1 MADSRLVPPQPFD
14 FRKPDEWPRWL
25 RRFEQYRVAS
35 GLSSQEEEKQVNILL
50 YCLGEEAGDVFA
62 ASDATDKAKKVYA
75 EAVHT
80 FEKFFGVRKNLIFER
95 ARFNSRD
102 QMEDE
107 STEQYLLVL
116 HALARNCEYGQLRD
130 ELIRDRIVI
139 GILDKALSKRLQMDP
154 ELTLEKAARMVRQS
168 ESVGEQQ
175 RVLKGQK
182 DSELDVN
189 WMTSKSKAAQQ
200 RNPSS
205 SCTRCGNQHEP
216 GKCPAQK
223 VTCFCCHKRG
233 HFKSQCFSQGTS
245 QKVADKEIDSVKG
258 EAVET
263 VFLGP
268 VGEGESSWMA
278 EISVCGQYLPFKID
292 TGADVTAISEEG
304 YKRIKGKG
312 GKLVKPSKLLRGP
325 SNQPLPVV
333 GEFIGSLAYEGRS
346 EKHQIFVVKGLKNN
360 LLGLPAIRS
369 MGLVVRVN
377 EVTSTLLSLEA

>member
-35 GLSSQEEEKQVNILL
+35 GLSTEDEEKQVNTLL

-62 ASDATDKAKKVYA
+62 VSGATDKTKKKYT
-75 EAVHT
+75 EAVDT

-102 QMEDE
+102 QMEGE
-107 STEQYLLVL
+107 SAEQYLLVL
-116 HALARNCEYGQLRD
+116 HALARNCDYGQLRD

-139 GILDKALSKRLQMDP
+139 GILDKALSKRLQLDP
-154 ELTLEKAARMVRQS
+154 GLTLEKAARMVRQS

-182 DSELDVN
+182 NGDEEGVDAEVN
-189 WMTSKSKAAQQ
+189 WMNSRKKVAQQ
-200 RNPSS
+200 KNSSS
-205 SCTRCGNQHEP
+205 SCTRCGNQHEI

-223 VTCFCCHKRG
+223 VTCFRCHRRG
-233 HFKSQCFSQGTS
+233 HFKSQCFSQRTA
-245 QKVADKEIDSVKG
+245 QKVSDEDKVEGEVEEQVEI
-258 EAVET
+258 ET

-268 VGEGESSWMA
+268 VEEGKSSREGSWMA
-278 EISVCGQYLPFKID
+278 RLLVSGQSLSFKID
-292 TGADVTAISEEG
+292 TGADVTAISEEDYQKIQG
-304 YKRIKGKG
+304 RR
-312 GKLVKPSKLLRGP
+312 KLTKPSKILRGP

-333 GEFIGSLAYEGRS
+333 GEFVGSLTFQGKS
-346 EKHQIFVVKGLKNN
+346 EKHQIFVVKG
-360 LLGLPAIRS
+360 
-369 MGLVVRVN
+369 
-377 EVTSTLLSLEA
+377 

>member
-1 MADSRLVPPQPFD
+1 
-14 FRKPDEWPRWL
+14 
-25 RRFEQYRVAS
+25 
-35 GLSSQEEEKQVNILL
+35 
-50 YCLGEEAGDVFA
+50 
-62 ASDATDKAKKVYA
+62 
-75 EAVHT
+75 
-80 FEKFFGVRKNLIFER
+80 
-95 ARFNSRD
+95 
-102 QMEDE
+102 MEDE

-216 GKCPAQK
+216 GKCLAQK
-223 VTCFCCHKRG
+223 VTCFRCHKRG

-304 YKRIKGKG
+304 YKKIKGKG

-333 GEFIGSLAYEGRS
+333 DEFIGSLAYEGRS

-369 MGLVVRVN
+369 V
-377 EVTSTLLSLEA
+377 LLSE